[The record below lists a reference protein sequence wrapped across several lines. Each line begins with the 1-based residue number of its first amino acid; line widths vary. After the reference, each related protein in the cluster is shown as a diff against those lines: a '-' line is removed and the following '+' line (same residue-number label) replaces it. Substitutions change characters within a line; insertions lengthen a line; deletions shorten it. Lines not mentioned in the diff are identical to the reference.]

1 MADTRP
7 TKTTTTTKATAP
19 QKKSDFRSA
28 ASRLLEL
35 AYPDRSSFA
44 MAVGALCV
52 SSLTNLILPTVLG
65 MAVDRV
71 SSSSGSSGGSSDS
84 PPSTSAALRSIQN
97 LKDTHFF
104 LGCLAVFG
112 VGSVASWF
120 RTYTVGAITENI
132 AMRLRCQIYASVL
145 RQELSAHETSAA
157 EPVTAV
163 SSTEMSTEE
172 SENKERRSKKRNKK
186 RGEER
191 EKTKKGN
198 NLQTFDIV
206 QALSVESDVLA
217 GSVTKLLTN
226 FLRGCNSTLGGAT
239 MLLTL
244 SPKLTVASLSVVPL
258 IGVTAMIS
266 RMRTR
271 KQAKLVSRELSLVNG
286 RADERL
292 KHLRTVKIFGR
303 EEHELNQYEI
313 MVAKIKKMRT
323 KVAMS
328 EGIFMGALNMSATT
342 SMLSVL
348 CFGGWLVKRG
358 EMTGGKLTAFMSY
371 TIMLG
376 AGSSMLAGIREKTV
390 SAVATAENVFTVLD
404 QRDANDA
411 STAAALAA
419 AAAASTAAAST
430 AAASTAA
437 ASTDNDTADD
447 AGSTL
452 SAATF
457 RGDIVFDGVTFCYPN
472 SAMCDDGTK
481 MKPILDALTMR
492 IKSGGRTALVGPS
505 GAGKST
511 VLSLLLRLYDVD
523 AGNITIGGMNIKNM
537 SKTILLEN
545 IGVVEQRPVLWNA
558 SIMENI
564 RYGKLTATK
573 EEIQKVIQASQLEEF
588 VDSLPF
594 GLETIVGE
602 EGSVRMSGG
611 QLARVA
617 IARAM
622 IKNPPILILDEAT
635 ASLDSVSETKVREA
649 IEKLMEG
656 RTTLVVGHSV
666 ESIKGSKM
674 VCVVENGK
682 ITEEG
687 GMEFLLSKN
696 QESRLQKFI
705 SRV

>member
-7 TKTTTTTKATAP
+7 KEDPTKTTITTKATAP
-19 QKKSDFRSA
+19 QKKTDFRSA

-157 EPVTAV
+157 EPVTVV

-186 RGEER
+186 KGEER
-191 EKTKKGN
+191 EKKKKGN

-371 TIMLG
+371 TLMLG

-404 QRDANDA
+404 QRDANDDA
-411 STAAALAA
+411 SAAAALAA

-430 AAASTAA
+430 VAASI
-437 ASTDNDTADD
+437 DNDTTDD
-447 AGSTL
+447 GSTL

-537 SKTILLEN
+537 SKTILLNN

-573 EEIQKVIQASQLEEF
+573 EEIQNVIQASQLEEF

-666 ESIKGSKM
+666 DSIKGSKM

-687 GMEFLLSKN
+687 ELEFLLSKN